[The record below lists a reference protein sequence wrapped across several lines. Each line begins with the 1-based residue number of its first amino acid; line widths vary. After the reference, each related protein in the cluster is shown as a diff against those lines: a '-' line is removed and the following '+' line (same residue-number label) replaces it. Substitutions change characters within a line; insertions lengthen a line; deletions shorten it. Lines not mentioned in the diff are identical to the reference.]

1 MRWFPF
7 ERGEQSGK
15 EDFSNV
21 VVEMKRSKEME
32 DKFMEQGADIRLSL
46 RMLTLH
52 MQVLECDPSSPK

>member
-15 EDFSNV
+15 EDFSNI

-32 DKFMEQGADIRLSL
+32 DKFMEQGIDVRLSL
-46 RMLTLH
+46 RVLALH